1 MKNIITISREFG
13 SGGRSIGK
21 AVAEKLGYE
30 YYDKELIERIAR
42 ESGLSIDYIEK
53 NGEHSPGTNIF
64 SYAFVGRNRKGESV
78 EDYLWNKQREVIL
91 NIAEKGKCVI
101 VGRCADYILR
111 ERDDCLHVF
120 IHSEI
125 EKRAKR
131 IVTLYGETD
140 KKPEKRLMEKD
151 RTRKLNYK
159 YYTDREWGMSQNYH
173 ISLDSG
179 VIGIARCE
187 ELIAALAK
195 ECEK

>member
-21 AVAEKLGYE
+21 AVAKKLGYD
-30 YYDKELIERIAR
+30 YFDKEIIEKIAA

-91 NIAEKGKCVI
+91 NMAEKGNCVI

-111 ERDDCLHVF
+111 EREDCLHVF
-120 IHSEI
+120 IHSDM
-125 EKRAKR
+125 EKRAER
-131 IVTLYGETD
+131 IVNLYGET
-140 KKPEKRLMEKD
+140 KQKPQKRLMDKD
-151 RTRKLNYK
+151 KTRKLNYK
-159 YYTDREWGMSQNYH
+159 YYTDRDWGMSQNYD

-179 VIGIARCE
+179 VIGLERCE
-187 ELIAALAK
+187 DIIVSLAK
-195 ECEK
+195 EL

>member
-21 AVAEKLGYE
+21 AVAEKLGYD
-30 YYDKELIERIAR
+30 YFDKDLIERIAK
-42 ESGLSIDYIEK
+42 ESGLSTEYIEK

-91 NIAEKGKCVI
+91 SIAQKGNCVI

-111 ERDDCLHVF
+111 NRENCLHVF
-120 IHSEI
+120 IHSDLA
-125 EKRAKR
+125 KRAER
-131 IVTLYGETD
+131 IVKLYGETNQ
-140 KKPEKRLMEKD
+140 KPEKRLMEKD

-159 YYTDREWGMSQNYH
+159 YYTDRDWGMSQNYH
-173 ISLDSG
+173 LSLDSG
-179 VIGIARCE
+179 VIGLERCE
-187 ELIAALAK
+187 DMIVTLSKEL
-195 ECEK
+195 